1 MLRARLVCVILVW
14 FQTWKQAFS
23 VFDPVT
29 PHLEDVTP
37 VHDVVSQTSRYVGR
51 KNKSSQPHKELRS
64 RIQGAQIL
72 ISHHHKWIQIRQP
85 KSGSTSLRKALE
97 KMCDS
102 LGFKQIGLPDGDR
115 FFSGCYTPIRA
126 DEFNLWPDYFVW
138 STIRNPWQRAYSI
151 YNQMVRSGYF
161 TAESNCPS
169 SMSWIEHCKDPITF
183 ALDCDSKSPSASP
196 SKKKHGPSQY
206 LFHAR
211 QQHSLLVNNRS
222 WTIDFLADIN
232 SPSSLADL
240 ALLEPSL
247 ATPLSNAQTH
257 KKNVYSDPKNMSNV
271 IAAYSNNDCL
281 FGIAKT
287 YLLDIEWLG

>member
-1 MLRARLVCVILVW
+1 
-14 FQTWKQAFS
+14 
-23 VFDPVT
+23 
-29 PHLEDVTP
+29 
-37 VHDVVSQTSRYVGR
+37 
-51 KNKSSQPHKELRS
+51 
-64 RIQGAQIL
+64 
-72 ISHHHKWIQIRQP
+72 
-85 KSGSTSLRKALE
+85 
-97 KMCDS
+97 
-102 LGFKQIGLPDGDR
+102 
-115 FFSGCYTPIRA
+115 
-126 DEFNLWPDYFVW
+126 
-138 STIRNPWQRAYSI
+138 
-151 YNQMVRSGYF
+151 MVRSGYF

-169 SMSWIEHCKDPITF
+169 PISWIEHCKDPITF
-183 ALDCDSKSPSASP
+183 ALDFHKKSP
-196 SKKKHGPSQY
+196 SKKKSGPHFY

-232 SPSSLADL
+232 SPSSLAEL

-287 YLLDIEWLG
+287 YLLDIEWLGYGIHE